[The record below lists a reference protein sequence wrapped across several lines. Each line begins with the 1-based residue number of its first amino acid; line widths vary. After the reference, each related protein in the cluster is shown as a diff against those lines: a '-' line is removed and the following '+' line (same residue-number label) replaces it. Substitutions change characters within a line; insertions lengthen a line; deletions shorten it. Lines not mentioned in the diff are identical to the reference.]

1 MFCRVTF
8 PLPPTLNEQINEA
21 RTHWAKSATTKKKW
35 TSKIARLSAPLPKFQ
50 NEVWLEFWYSINN
63 FGRDPDNIS
72 ASRKYLMDGLV
83 AAGVIRDDNL
93 TIIQSPILE
102 WFVPGE
108 VDQVTIT
115 ISDRPIIEVCKRRA
129 TSSVMNP

>member
-1 MFCRVTF
+1 MICRVTF

-35 TSKIARLSAPLPKFQ
+35 TSEIARLSAPLPKFQ

-83 AAGVIRDDNL
+83 AAGVIRNDNL
-93 TIIQSPILE
+93 TVIQSPILE

-129 TSSVMNP
+129 TSSVIGS